1 MSKLNF
7 EVSRYQCTVELTIE
21 QFLQLEE
28 LDYLDY
34 VMPELKK
41 VGGYDIEY
49 NGHFGPNVFF
59 TCDNLEDAQKV
70 TEVIESML
78 K

>member
-1 MSKLNF
+1 MSKLTF
-7 EVSRYQCTVELTIE
+7 EVSRYHCTVELTVE
-21 QFLQLEE
+21 QFLKLDE
-28 LDYLDY
+28 LDYLDF

-49 NGHFGPNVFF
+49 DGHFGTNVFF
-59 TCDNLEDAQKV
+59 ICDNLEDAQKV
-70 TEVIESML
+70 TERIEIML